1 MQPKKSSLNL
11 RRRCDDGTGCVVVAV
26 VSNSDESEVR
36 VLMMRINSTRRGR
49 ETTLLYKRGPRR
61 SDTCRPIVRSLS
73 SIQLSFAYQEQ
84 AIARLLHRS

>member
-11 RRRCDDGTGCVVVAV
+11 RRRCDDGTGSVVVAV

-36 VLMMRINSTRRGR
+36 VLMMRIDETSRGR
-49 ETTLLYKRGPRR
+49 ETTLLHKRGPKR
-61 SDTCRPIVRSLS
+61 SGTCKPIFRSLS

-84 AIARLLHRS
+84 AIARL